1 MNINENRKI
10 KIYLTDSTT
19 STWRTNLSR
28 IMSSNSK
35 RSGIP
40 LFNLGNGSETDVNNQ
55 VDLIMSTAPK
65 SPATQNNLSYPVKSV
80 LDSFNKSGAIT
91 SIISSV
97 ASYGIDIL
105 SAYNDVFASGG
116 NSTNRT
122 ALIFQPWTKNVQN
135 WAGADKGI
143 AFEYEFSFAMGQYG
157 LWNAKEEVIK
167 PIFNLIAPA
176 FPQYLSDFGMA
187 GPFPSSAELLMRLFT
202 GGSLDTISNNFSS
215 AWGNIT
221 SNWTGTTTKNGKEE
235 QYSTGNYTNSYN
247 TKSLSGKV
255 MNSLESIAKALSSL
269 VTATYKNLTFTIEF
283 GNVFRFDN
291 MIILDA
297 STTFSNEVD
306 NYGYP
311 VSGTAKITFSGLLP
325 LALKNNASMGKSQ
338 MFSGSMKDSLTTRYG
353 E

>member
-19 STWRTNLSR
+19 STWKTNLSR

-35 RSGIP
+35 RAGIS

-65 SPATQNNLSYPVKSV
+65 SPATQNNFSYPVKAV
-80 LDSFNKSGAIT
+80 LESFNKSGSIT

-105 SAYNDVFASGG
+105 SAYNDVFAGG
-116 NSTNRT
+116 DNSTNRT

-135 WAGADKGI
+135 WTGADKGI

-176 FPQYLSDFGMA
+176 FPQYLSDLGMA
-187 GPFPSSAELLMRLFT
+187 GPFPSSAELLMSLFT
-202 GGSLDTISNNFSS
+202 GGSLDIISSNFSN
-215 AWGNIT
+215 AWSNIT
-221 SNWTGTTTKNGKEE
+221 SDWTGTRKTGGKEE
-235 QYSTGNYTNSYN
+235 QYSTGNYKKSFN

-255 MNSLESIAKALSSL
+255 MNSLENIAGALTSL
-269 VTATYKNLTFTIEF
+269 VKAAYYNLTYTIEF

-291 MIILDA
+291 MLITDA
-297 STTFSNEVD
+297 STSFSNEVD

-311 VSGTAKITFSGLLP
+311 VSGTAKVTFSGLVP
-325 LALKNNASMGKSQ
+325 LALKNNASLGKSQ
-338 MFSGSMKDSLTTRYG
+338 MFSGSLKDSLTTRYG
-353 E
+353 G